1 MATARATALTPFQ
14 VEHSKEGVMSIEE
27 ALEKFLVQLE
37 ADGRSQHTV
46 DQYARHVRLL
56 ARWATDVGITR
67 DLGELDHEHVA
78 MFFAAP
84 DARTRPDGKPKRAG
98 SMNALRSSVKGFF
111 GYLVQA
117 EIVERDPSRILG
129 RARCGQPPPKA
140 LGPADQKRLLAVLS
154 KAEEPVGQ
162 RDHVLF
168 ALMLGTGLR
177 LSSAVLLDAEDV
189 DLDDGRILVRH
200 AKGDRVET
208 VFLSRDLKALLATYM
223 GNRATGPIFRAGNGR
238 RVSIR
243 HAQRRFRL
251 WAQRAGISGR
261 FSPHSLRHSFAMD
274 LYRKTRDLLLV
285 KEALHH
291 RSITSTMVYARVDQE
306 RLRAAL
312 A

>member
-1 MATARATALTPFQ
+1 
-14 VEHSKEGVMSIEE
+14 MSIEE
-27 ALEKFLVQLE
+27 ALKKFLLQLE

-46 DQYARHVRLL
+46 NQYARHVRLL
-56 ARWATDVGITR
+56 ARWAAGAGLSGDMA
-67 DLGELDHEHVA
+67 DLNHEHLA
-78 MFFAAP
+78 RFFAAP
-84 DARTRPDGKPKRAG
+84 DARKRPDGKPKRAG
-98 SMNALRSSVKGFF
+98 SVNALRSSVKGFF

-117 EIVERDPSRILG
+117 GTLERDPSRILG

-189 DLDDGRILVRH
+189 DLDDGKILVRH

-208 VFLSRDLKALLATYM
+208 VFLGRDTRTLLRAYM
-223 GNRATGPIFRAGNGR
+223 VNRATGPIFCASDGH

-243 HAQRRFRL
+243 HAQRRFRM
-251 WAQRAGISGR
+251 WVVRAGISRR
-261 FSPHSLRHSFAMD
+261 FSPHSLRHSFAVD

-291 RSITSTMVYARVDQE
+291 RSITSTMVYARVDSE